1 MGKIKELYTD
11 YIDTAADRHAAI
23 EEEEMNIGAALQEHM
38 DSLEE
43 DEEAQQLNDYQAQKA
58 LRKTL
63 KTLQLHGVENVQ
75 KYKDITVK
83 ELLDPNFY
91 KGIFTPRNGPQVFGA
106 LANAI
111 CAVKPI
117 PEVPV
122 RNKMIEL
129 LTEEYCK
136 QMYEQPPT
144 GPLYLLAN
152 FIMME
157 ILLDPFPDK
166 VTRDEYPI
174 LNHGQLQVRRQ
185 RELHVDNITKTADAR
200 TAKNY
205 NIAKKRYTDSKIR
218 EEKG

>member
-1 MGKIKELYTD
+1 MGKVKELYTN

-43 DEEAQQLNDYQAQKA
+43 DEEAQQLNEYQAQKA
-58 LRKTL
+58 LRKAL

-75 KYKDITVK
+75 KYKEITVK

-91 KGIFTPRNGPQVFGA
+91 TGIFTPRNGPQVFGA

-111 CAVKPI
+111 CAVKPV

-122 RNKMIEL
+122 RNRMIEL

-152 FIMME
+152 FIMLETIM
-157 ILLDPFPDK
+157 DNHPDK
-166 VTRDEYPI
+166 VSREEYPV
-174 LNHGQLQVRRQ
+174 LTHTQLQVRRQ
-185 RELHVDNITKTADAR
+185 RELNVESITKTADAK
-200 TAKNY
+200 TVQNY

-218 EEKG
+218 EEKD